1 MAQTVTFIH
10 AADLH
15 LGAAFKGLVSLSGA
29 TGNHFINAVSQ
40 AYRRVIDACIEKG
53 VDFLVLA
60 GDSFNEGKAP
70 YRIEREF
77 LDGLLRLES
86 SGIQVY
92 MCTGN
97 HDPLSKWGARLDSL
111 PDNVHM
117 FPADK
122 PGYFL
127 FDKAGDPLVA
137 LAGRSFLDRNERG
150 DLTGG
155 LNRAAVRQNL
165 GPTVFTLGVLH
176 TGIYDQNYA
185 PCSLETLRQ
194 ADFDYWALGHI
205 HDQGIV
211 LDDGVLALYP
221 GSPQGLDINES
232 LAAHGCFHVT
242 LEEGRAPRFEQIQT
256 ASITWAQPTID
267 VSDVLSLDE
276 LVDMVCSLGEDLTA
290 LHSTPVCAR
299 ITLTGRSKLHER
311 LLEEGSFLDVIEVIN
326 NRYHADRRWFYV
338 DDIVNRTCASIDVET
353 LEAEGLF
360 PSTLLRGAREL
371 EESHLELESLI
382 ANAFEKQNL
391 RLSEVELDYQETIEA
406 AQSLCIDLLVGGEA

>member
-40 AYRRVIDACIEKG
+40 AYKKVIDSCIEKN

-77 LDGLLRLES
+77 LDGLLRLEN

-97 HDPLSKWGARLDSL
+97 HDPLSKWGTRLDSL
-111 PDNVHM
+111 PANVHM
-117 FPADK
+117 FPAGK

-127 FDKAGDPLVA
+127 FGKGDEPLVA

-150 DLTGG
+150 DLTEG
-155 LNRAAVRQNL
+155 LNRTAAFDTL
-165 GPTVFTLGVLH
+165 GTTPFALGVLH

-205 HDQGIV
+205 HDQGVV
-211 LDDGVLALYP
+211 LDGGSLALYP

-232 LAAHGCFHVT
+232 LATHGCFHVT
-242 LEEGRAPRFEQIQT
+242 LEEGRAPRFEQITT

-267 VSDVLSLDE
+267 VSEVVSLDE
-276 LVDMVCSLGEDLTA
+276 LVDTIGSFGEDLTA
-290 LHSTPVCAR
+290 LHNTPVCAR
-299 ITLTGRSKLHER
+299 VTLAGRSKLHER

-326 NRYHADRRWFYV
+326 NRYHSDQRWFYV
-338 DDIVNRTCASIDVET
+338 DDIANRTRASIDIGT
-353 LEAEGLF
+353 LEGEGLF
-360 PSTLLRGAREL
+360 PATLLRGAREL
-371 EESHLELESLI
+371 DENRSSLESII

-391 RLSEVELDYQETIEA
+391 RLSEVELDYQEAIEA